1 MFCVIDAHIDLT
13 GLVFLLQHPDLSSTM
28 INALRGPDDVN
39 ECIPL
44 RYASVLISKGF
55 FCRLLD
61 VGINLEMHLRVVSD
75 RNILWVALLCFFFC
89 LDFCFRTCCR
99 FLSGFQ
105 SSTVVILFFWLVF
118 YDFIWSFVG

>member
-1 MFCVIDAHIDLT
+1 MPDRFLDVKSVSFVSVHFWGPVLLTHIFDLA

-28 INALRGPDDVN
+28 IDAFRGTDDVN

-75 RNILWVALLCFFFC
+75 LSYTLVSP
-89 LDFCFRTCCR
+89 
-99 FLSGFQ
+99 FL
-105 SSTVVILFFWLVF
+105 
-118 YDFIWSFVG
+118 FIFPV